1 MKQEFSL
8 CWFKLIASS
17 HTVVK
22 VFLMICHSFPTKIF
36 SLMQFAHLSSPYL
49 VFVWFYFTA
58 FSFFFFYIFFLYK
71 TLSIKIDHF
80 EIC

>member
-22 VFLMICHSFPTKIF
+22 VFLMICHSFRTKIF

-49 VFVWFYFTA
+49 VFVWFYFIVSL
-58 FSFFFFYIFFLYK
+58 FLFFFLYK
-71 TLSIKIDHF
+71 PLSIKIDHF